1 MLEGWTATEM
11 CSPAE
16 DLHAGGTQSCSHC
29 RRDVLHL
36 QVLPLRVAT
45 DRYICFT
52 WHAGML
58 TLYCKGPHTCGV
70 TLRQRMSLFWKA
82 SCETLS
88 ICVRLSLLSSHAV
101 HKRLRP
107 ARCLGC
113 EVCVMWH
120 VDPAPVNDSVAACL
134 MFNLPCV
141 TPSKRLH
148 KPKMHAG
155 GKTLNGAKTH
165 CGAKNSA
172 HNCQTTKPFSI
183 ALHHAGSA
191 DTFERAFSW
200 RKCALRELLAKMHW
214 APDLYK
220 MCHECLHSFC
230 GMLRHCS
237 SMQHASKVE
246 SVDAS
251 VLVLGGCALIM
262 HKTGSY
268 PALLR
273 WLQKY
278 IKVAFALCY
287 APVLLCPSTL
297 IYSLSTHIT
306 SHYASLPAS
315 MPGTECC

>member
-1 MLEGWTATEM
+1 M
-11 CSPAE
+11 CSPAK

-134 MFNLPCV
+134 MFNLRDYTNPKCMQAPKLSMAPRHIV
-141 TPSKRLH
+141 APRIQLTTVKAPSLSALLCITQVQRTPLSVPFH
-148 KPKMHAG
+148 
-155 GKTLNGAKTH
+155 GA
-165 CGAKNSA
+165 SVPSE
-172 HNCQTTKPFSI
+172 NCWP
-183 ALHHAGSA
+183 
-191 DTFERAFSW
+191 
-200 RKCALRELLAKMHW
+200 KCAGLPTCTRCVMSACT
-214 APDLYK
+214 AFVG
-220 MCHECLHSFC
+220 CCATAAAC
-230 GMLRHCS
+230 
-237 SMQHASKVE
+237 SMQAKWKALMPQCLYWVAVHSSCTRLA
-246 SVDAS
+246 AT
-251 VLVLGGCALIM
+251 LPYFGGF
-262 HKTGSY
+262 
-268 PALLR
+268 R
-273 WLQKY
+273 
-278 IKVAFALCY
+278 
-287 APVLLCPSTL
+287 ST
-297 IYSLSTHIT
+297 
-306 SHYASLPAS
+306 
-315 MPGTECC
+315 